1 MKIAVAGAG
10 AFGTG
15 LAIALCGKGPIGL
28 FGRDR
33 LGVDHMIHKR
43 ENKARL
49 PGITLP
55 ADILPSADPAIL
67 ATADVALLCIPT
79 QKLSGF
85 LMENHQHLDRKPV
98 IACCKGIDLM
108 SLDGPADMI
117 ARTLPQATAGMLTG
131 PSFAQ
136 DIARRLPT
144 ALTLASADSSVAEDL
159 QRILTRPTLR
169 IYRSADVTGAQLGGA
184 LKNVGAIAAGACS
197 GAGLGESARAALV
210 TRGYAEMQ
218 KIAAILGAQPET
230 LMGLSGLGDVMLTC
244 GSPQSRNFSLGL
256 SIGRGDMFDPG
267 VTVEGAATAQAVV
280 RIAKDRDLDLPVS
293 TAVHDLV
300 TGQRNVAEVLG
311 TLLSR
316 PLREE

>member
-1 MKIAVAGAG
+1 MKIVVAGAG
-10 AFGTG
+10 AFGTA
-15 LAIALCGKGPIGL
+15 LAIALCGKGPLGL
-28 FGRDR
+28 LGRDR
-33 LGVDHMIHKR
+33 LGVDQMIHVR

-49 PGITLP
+49 PGIKLP
-55 ADILPSADPAIL
+55 ADILPSADPAIM
-67 ATADVALLCIPT
+67 ATAEIALLCIPT

-85 LMENHQHLDRKPV
+85 LVQNQEHLVGKAV

-108 SLDGPADMI
+108 SLDGPADMV
-117 ARTLPQATAGMLTG
+117 ARTLPDTAAGMLTG

-136 DIARRLPT
+136 DIARGLPT
-144 ALTLASADSSVAEDL
+144 ALTLACGDQTIAADL
-159 QRILTRPTLR
+159 QQNLTRPTLR
-169 IYRSADVTGAQLGGA
+169 IYRTADVAGAQLGGA
-184 LKNVGAIAAGACS
+184 LKNVVAIAAGACI

-218 KIAAILGAQPET
+218 KIAALLGAQPET

-256 SIGRGDMFDPG
+256 SIGRGEPFDAG

-280 RIAKDRDLDLPVS
+280 RIAKDQDLDLPVS
-293 TAVHDLV
+293 SAVYDLV
-300 TGQRNVAEVLG
+300 TGHRNVAEVLS